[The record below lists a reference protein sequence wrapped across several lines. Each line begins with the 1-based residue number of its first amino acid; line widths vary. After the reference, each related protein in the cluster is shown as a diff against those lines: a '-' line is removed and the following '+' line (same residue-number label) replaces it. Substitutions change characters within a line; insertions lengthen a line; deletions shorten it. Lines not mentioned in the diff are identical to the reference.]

1 MKKAIKTILG
11 IIVFSSLFG
20 MSYAFGTKDISPILR
35 DYLFFGGGVLCCASI
50 ITLGILVIVDGI
62 NNSKLRKQFDLEKT
76 QQNTTSEMDRDTL

>member
-35 DYLFFGGGVLCCASI
+35 DYLFFGDGV
-50 ITLGILVIVDGI
+50 
-62 NNSKLRKQFDLEKT
+62 
-76 QQNTTSEMDRDTL
+76 

>member
-35 DYLFFGGGVLCCASI
+35 DYLFFGGGVLVSCCH
-50 ITLGILVIVDGI
+50 
-62 NNSKLRKQFDLEKT
+62 NKLEFKKCDVSLK
-76 QQNTTSEMDRDTL
+76 L